1 MIGALLNG
9 ISFSFTTE
17 RIRICLRRKEN
28 GRCIWRRSK
37 SLNFD
42 RTILMSKV
50 YLSLSG
56 SPVEADKD
64 AIKALINMYRRITTL
79 DIGLRLNLSNL
90 I

>member
-9 ISFSFTTE
+9 ISFCFTTE
-17 RIRICLRRKEN
+17 SIRICSRKKEN

-56 SPVEADKD
+56 SPVEADED
-64 AIKALINMYRRITTL
+64 AIKPLIDMYRRITARQ
-79 DIGLRLNLSNL
+79 IELRLNLSNL